1 MIDHIPSEL
10 SSEDMASA
18 AIKELGRQMRFEI
31 FVLDWENNIEL
42 YKEQCSEHCTHCPR
56 RVHYR

>member
-10 SSEDMASA
+10 SPEDMASA

-31 FVLDWENNIEL
+31 FVLD
-42 YKEQCSEHCTHCPR
+42 
-56 RVHYR
+56 